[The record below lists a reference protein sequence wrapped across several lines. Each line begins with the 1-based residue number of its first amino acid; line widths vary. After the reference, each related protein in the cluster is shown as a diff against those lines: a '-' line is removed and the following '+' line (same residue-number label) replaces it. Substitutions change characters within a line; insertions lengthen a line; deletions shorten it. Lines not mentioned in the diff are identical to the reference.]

1 MRCRMAVTIHD
12 VAHLARVSPATAGRA
27 LGGYGYVS
35 AQARARVEAAARTL
49 GYVPNSVAR
58 ALASGVSGVIGLV
71 VGDIENPFFA
81 AAARGLADIVEAR
94 GYTVLLA
101 NSDEDEAREQ
111 AAVAA
116 LRARQVDGLVV
127 TPHSSSA
134 SPHLEAALAAAPVV
148 LLDRTVRGL
157 AVDAVTVDNVAGARA
172 AIEHLLEYGHRRI
185 GIVTDEPVIASSAER
200 LRGYRAALE
209 SAGIAVAPELVSIG
223 GSSRAEGYRAAQA
236 LLALDPR
243 PTALFSANNFM
254 TVGTMHALR
263 DAGLRLPHDVSLVGF
278 DDLEW
283 TTLIDPPLTVVAQPA
298 GELGSEAGRR
308 ILARL
313 DGATGRPKR
322 VRLETELI
330 LRGSVGR
337 PA

>member
-1 MRCRMAVTIHD
+1 MAVTLPD
-12 VAHLARVSPATAGRA
+12 VARLARVSQATAARA
-27 LGGYGYVS
+27 LGGYGYVG
-35 AQARARVEAAARTL
+35 AATRARVEEAARTL

-58 ALASGVSGVIGLV
+58 ALVSGVTGVIGLV

-81 AAARGLADIVEAR
+81 AAARGLSDIVEAR

-101 NSDEDEAREQ
+101 NSDEDEERER

-116 LRARQVDGLVV
+116 LRARRVDGLVV

-134 SPHLEAALAAAPVV
+134 SPHLEAALATAPVV

-157 AVDAVTVDNVAGARA
+157 AIDAVTVDNAAGARA
-172 AIEHLLEYGHRRI
+172 ATEHLLEHGHRRI
-185 GIVTDEPVIASSAER
+185 GMVTDEPVIASSAER

-209 SAGIAVAPELVSIG
+209 ASGVPRDRDLISIG
-223 GSSRAEGYRAAQA
+223 GSSRAEGYRAAMS
-236 LLALDPR
+236 LLQLERR
-243 PTALFSANNFM
+243 PTALFSSNNFM

-263 DAGLRLPHDVSLVGF
+263 AAGLRVPQDVSVVGF

-308 ILARL
+308 ILARI
-313 DGATGRPKR
+313 DGASGRPRR
-322 VRLETELI
+322 VRLKTELI
-330 LRGSVGR
+330 LRGSVA
-337 PA
+337 PPS

>member
-1 MRCRMAVTIHD
+1 MAVTIHD
-12 VAHLARVSPATAGRA
+12 VARLARVSPATAGRA

-157 AVDAVTVDNVAGARA
+157 AVDAVTVDNAATAASASSPTSPSSPARPSGCAATARRSRPRASRSPPSSSRSAARA
-172 AIEHLLEYGHRRI
+172 APRAIARRRPCSSSTP
-185 GIVTDEPVIASSAER
+185 GRQRSSAR
-200 LRGYRAALE
+200 
-209 SAGIAVAPELVSIG
+209 
-223 GSSRAEGYRAAQA
+223 
-236 LLALDPR
+236 
-243 PTALFSANNFM
+243 
-254 TVGTMHALR
+254 
-263 DAGLRLPHDVSLVGF
+263 
-278 DDLEW
+278 
-283 TTLIDPPLTVVAQPA
+283 TT
-298 GELGSEAGRR
+298 S
-308 ILARL
+308 
-313 DGATGRPKR
+313 
-322 VRLETELI
+322 
-330 LRGSVGR
+330 
-337 PA
+337 

>member
-1 MRCRMAVTIHD
+1 MAVTLPD
-12 VAHLARVSPATAGRA
+12 VARLARVSQATAARA

-35 AQARARVEAAARTL
+35 ARTRERVEAAAHTL

-58 ALASGVSGVIGLV
+58 ALASGVTGVIGLV

-81 AAARGLADIVEAR
+81 AAARGLSDVVEAR

-101 NSDEDEAREQ
+101 NSDEDEGRER

-116 LRARQVDGLVV
+116 LRARRVDGLVV

-157 AVDAVTVDNVAGARA
+157 AIDAVTVDNVAGARA
-172 AIEHLLEYGHRRI
+172 ATQHLLEHGHERI
-185 GIVTDEPVIASSAER
+185 GMVTDEPVIASSAER
-200 LRGYRAALE
+200 LRGYRAALKA
-209 SAGIAVAPELVSIG
+209 SGVAGDSELVSIG
-223 GSSRAEGYRAAQA
+223 GSSRAEGYRAATA
-236 LLALDPR
+236 LLQLARR
-243 PTALFSANNFM
+243 PTALFSSNNFM

-263 DAGLRLPHDVSLVGF
+263 DAGLRVPQDVSVVGF

-308 ILARL
+308 LLARI
-313 DGATGRPKR
+313 DGTGGRPRR

-330 LRGSVGR
+330 LRGSVAA
-337 PA
+337 PS